1 MKKTYLGALAL
12 CLAGGVAYAA
22 NPVLVDSGGSGNF
35 TSVQA
40 AISSFCAGGSNAA
53 ETPPFIIN
61 VKAGSGPYDE
71 AITLEDQVIGK
82 GNIVGSIEIKS
93 DTPGVPV
100 IFKVQPTPGAVL
112 GTDDGLMICQSVH
125 NVTFRDIVFTR
136 SLTVVPTDE
145 IVRADEFAA
154 NNTMNTLAF
163 YNCVFTE
170 PTTTGDPMVTS
181 KAGALAGPPPAR
193 GGGALSASPRLLQ
206 IWGDPG
212 ESVSVIL
219 NNCVFYGST
228 NMNCIVRLEGTL
240 GTGVG
245 NGNPEVLTITD
256 SISAYAF
263 ADCYNI
269 GGQNQAAV
277 INVNGTNQKAGP
289 MSATVAWVP
298 AHKGGTANNGHSFT
312 LSSSGNALLDDTT
325 KFNFNGIIA
334 YAPADGST
342 NDGFSSTAAR
352 GISGGSG
359 WQRVENALMLV
370 PALAVVDITRMPTIW
385 DKVTIVNTTNAYYG
399 GSATVYPSATL
410 TITNSILA
418 GTGTKIS
425 GLGLPAGG
433 TFLTNSAVPLSGP
446 DAATAV
452 GAGVTETNVI
462 NDDPGFASKDGLTG
476 AFLDVQTYA
485 YAAAGVAGAPLAGG
499 ADYIGA
505 ASGVNDWTLY

>member
-1 MKKTYLGALAL
+1 MRKTYLGVLAL
-12 CLAGGVAYAA
+12 CLAGSVAYAA
-22 NPVLVDSGGSGNF
+22 NPVLVDSGGTGNF

-40 AISSFCAGGSNAA
+40 AISSFCAGGTNAA

-112 GTDDGLMICQSVH
+112 GADDGLVISQSVH

-136 SLTVVPTDE
+136 SLTVVPIDE
-145 IVRADEFAA
+145 IVRGDESAA

-170 PTTTGDPMVTS
+170 ATATGDPMVTS

-193 GGGALSASPRLLQ
+193 GGGALSASARPLQ

-219 NNCVFYGST
+219 NNCAIYGSS
-228 NMNCIVRLEGTL
+228 NINCFVRLEGTL

-256 SISAYAF
+256 SISAYPF
-263 ADCYNI
+263 ADCFNI

-298 AHKGGTANNGHSFT
+298 AHKGGTVNNGHSFT
-312 LSSSGNALLDDTT
+312 LSSSVNALIDDTT

-334 YAPADGST
+334 YAPADGT
-342 NDGFSSTAAR
+342 TIDGFSSTAAR
-352 GISGGSG
+352 GITGGSG
-359 WQRVENALMLV
+359 WQRIENALLMV
-370 PALAVVDITRMPTIW
+370 PGLAVVDITRMPTIW
-385 DKVTIVNTTNAYYG
+385 DKVTIVNNSNAYFNG
-399 GSATVYPSATL
+399 ATATFANASL
-410 TITNSILA
+410 TVTNSILA
-418 GTGTKIS
+418 GTGTKFS
-425 GLGLPAGG
+425 AANWLGLGA
-433 TFLTNSAVPLSGP
+433 FLTNSAVPTTGP
-446 DAATAV
+446 DAVTGV
-452 GAGVTETNVI
+452 GASVTQTNVI
-462 NDDPGFASKDGLTG
+462 NDDPAFASKDGLTG